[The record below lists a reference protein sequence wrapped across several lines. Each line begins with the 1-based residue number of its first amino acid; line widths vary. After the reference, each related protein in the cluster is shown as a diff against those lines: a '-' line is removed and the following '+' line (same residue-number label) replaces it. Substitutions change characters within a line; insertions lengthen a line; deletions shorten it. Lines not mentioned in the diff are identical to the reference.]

1 MTGCDRVFY
10 YPDQKVRT
18 SPADAGLDYEDVHF
32 QSGGFRLHG
41 WFLPAA
47 GGDAKGTVLHL
58 HGNAAN
64 VTGHWEFVRW
74 LPAAGYN
81 VLTFDYRGYGRS
93 EGRVTR
99 AGTIEDAHAALDYL
113 QSRPNVDAG
122 RIVVWAQSIGGAI
135 GVVLA
140 AERREDIRGIVVE
153 GAFSSYRDIVRYHV
167 LRHPLLL
174 VLAWWYPF
182 FVDRTHDPIDCVDRI
197 APTPVLFIH
206 GKADRVVP
214 HGMSQE
220 LYEKANQPK
229 DLWLV
234 EGADHYEIWEDG
246 PEMAQARLLEFLDRA
261 LAGSGAQ

>member
-10 YPDQKVRT
+10 YPDQTLRS
-18 SPADAGLDYEDVHF
+18 SPADYSIQFEDVLF
-32 QSGGFRLHG
+32 QTADGARLHG

-47 GGDAKGTVLHL
+47 TPNVRGTVLHL

-99 AGTIEDAHAALDYL
+99 AATIEDAHAALDYL
-113 QSRPNVDAG
+113 RTRPDVDAS

-140 AERREDIRGIVVE
+140 ADRRDEIRGIVVE
-153 GAFSSYRDIVRYHV
+153 GAFSSYRAIVRHHV

-174 VLAWWYPF
+174 ILAWWYPF
-182 FVDRTHDPIDCVDRI
+182 LVGRTHDPIDCVDRI
-197 APTPVLFIH
+197 APTPVLFVH
-206 GKADRVVP
+206 GTADRIVP
-214 HGMSQE
+214 HKMSQT
-220 LYEKANQPK
+220 LYEKAKPPK

-234 EGADHYEIWEDG
+234 EDADHYDVWEIQPDA
-246 PEMAQARLLEFLDRA
+246 AQDRLLAFFAKA
-261 LAGSGAQ
+261 LSAPGS